1 MAGPALDVQTRRQEG
16 IVLFVRSWGT
26 FRTLSVAL
34 MMFVHGRTKAD
45 VLGTSS
51 ERRDCQR
58 NISASPATTWKL
70 GSLTVWEGKAAATA
84 ATATPAARIACYEP
98 PGQKNRLWLN
108 KAANRNEF
116 NFIVFPL
123 APIFAIRWWSCR

>member
-1 MAGPALDVQTRRQEG
+1 MNPQNPLSALWPVRLWTCRRDVRKASS
-16 IVLFVRSWGT
+16 FVRSWGT

-34 MMFVHGRTKAD
+34 MMFVHPTKAA

-98 PGQKNRLWLN
+98 PGQKNRLWLKQKRQTGTN
-108 KAANRNEF
+108 L
-116 NFIVFPL
+116 IP
-123 APIFAIRWWSCR
+123 